1 MYGTARLNAS
11 DIEARVLDLLDIA
24 QVSGKRA

>member
-1 MYGTARLNAS
+1 MYAVARLNAS

-24 QVSGKRA
+24 QMSGKRA